1 MAQVQKVVTVGT
13 LCSIFIIL
21 VSIFFK
27 RPDNELHTRLTSVVQ
42 GLIEVEGQSELCKPK
57 VAVGYGAC
65 RDLLIHATEFLEYD
79 DTVGNPQHYGDI
91 NTIDEFKQMFSYYF
105 RHGAASE

>member
-13 LCSIFIIL
+13 LCSIFILL
-21 VSIFFK
+21 VSIFYQG
-27 RPDNELHTRLTSVVQ
+27 PDDELHARLINVVQ
-42 GLIEVEGQSELCKPK
+42 GLIEVEGQSELYKPK

-65 RDLLIHATEFLEYD
+65 RDLFVHATEFVEYD
-79 DTVGNPQHYGDI
+79 DIAGNPEHYDYI
-91 NTIDEFKQMFSYYF
+91 NSIDEFKQTFSYYF